1 MFAFIIRRVLQAI
14 LVMFIISFIGFALKQ
29 NVGDPVREITG
40 ISVSAAEREAIREK
54 LGLNDPFPVQYGRF
68 LKGALQGDIGQSF
81 FYKKPA
87 MDVILSK
94 APATLELVMVSSVF
108 IVILSIPMGIYC
120 AIYPRRF
127 LSRLIMA
134 MSSIGVSVPIFL
146 IAILLIYVFA
156 IELNWLPSYGRGQTV
171 SVWGWES
178 GLLSLDGLKH
188 LLLPSVS
195 LTADDRSEERR
206 VGKECRSRWS
216 PYH

>member
-1 MFAFIIRRVLQAI
+1 
-14 LVMFIISFIGFALKQ
+14 
-29 NVGDPVREITG
+29 
-40 ISVSAAEREAIREK
+40 
-54 LGLNDPFPVQYGRF
+54 
-68 LKGALQGDIGQSF
+68 
-81 FYKKPA
+81 
-87 MDVILSK
+87 
-94 APATLELVMVSSVF
+94 
-108 IVILSIPMGIYC
+108 MGIYC

-171 SVWGWES
+171 NVWGWES

-195 LTADDRSEERR
+195 LTALMLPLFVRLIRSEMMEVLETEYVKFAWAKGLPRLQVADR
-206 VGKECRSRWS
+206 KSVV
-216 PYH
+216 